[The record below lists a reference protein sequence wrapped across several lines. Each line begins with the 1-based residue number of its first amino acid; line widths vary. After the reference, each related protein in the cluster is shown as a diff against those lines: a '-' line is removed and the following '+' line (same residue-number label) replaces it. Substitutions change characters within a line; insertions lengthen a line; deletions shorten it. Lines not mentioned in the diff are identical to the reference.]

1 MNPLQTSSEGLAEI
15 AFDLAMMDD
24 FPAMVWGGRTDGT
37 LCYFSKAAL
46 AFTGETTI
54 AAARDG
60 WSDRIHPED
69 REDCL
74 TALQAAFAQQAAF
87 SVEFRMLRYDGT
99 YRWVVDSGA
108 PMRDA
113 AGEVSGYLGVVH
125 DVTGQHTAD
134 ELRRE
139 SARIVRILE
148 ATTDFVGMSS
158 ASGQAL
164 FINAAGRKM
173 LGMEPDAPLLGHIT
187 ELHPEWAQ
195 EILKEAIPVAT
206 RDGSWAGESALL
218 SPTGEEIPV
227 SQVILAHAD
236 AEGKIEFFSTIMR
249 DLSEQKRAEVAGIE
263 AANRYDAAIRASEQ
277 VLFDWN
283 SRTGEMTYSGD
294 LARMLGGA
302 EEAMQGGLDTLRKL
316 IHPSD
321 LERFDSEVQRVIG
334 TRDPFRIEFRARHAD
349 TTYRCLEAKGYFF
362 LDREGQFGR
371 MVGFFSDVTAAR
383 DAEDALLHAHEG
395 LEARVEERT
404 AELARAYAA
413 NQDRALQQEAVA
425 HLGQQ
430 ALRGAPLKVLL
441 DEAAALVRTILRV
454 DYCSVLQIAPDG
466 SELIVTAQVGWPDI
480 TIGNR
485 VAVGRGSQS
494 GYTLHVR
501 EPVIAAD
508 MAAETRF
515 EISDTVVRHG
525 VVSGVSVVIDAGESP
540 LGVLCAFTKARR
552 DFAPEDVHFLQ
563 AIANALTAAIER
575 QRADESVRQAH
586 QRAES
591 ASQAKSEFLSRMSHN
606 LRTPLNAIL
615 GFTQLLEAE
624 PHTPSQAECIDHI
637 TRAGHHLLKLI
648 NEVLDVAQ
656 FAPGAPPPPP
666 EPPPVAAPLAPASD
680 RTTKTVLYIEDQ
692 DLNLRLVER
701 ILQPHTHYRL
711 LTAMLGQ
718 AGLALARSEQPHL
731 ILLDINLPDMRGD
744 DLLVQLKSDPATSHI
759 PVIMVSADSMS
770 ARMQQLIGQG
780 ACGYVAKPY
789 KVTELLR
796 VIAETLAQN

>member
-1 MNPLQTSSEGLAEI
+1 MNPLSTSSEGLSEI
-15 AFDLAMMDD
+15 EFDLAMMDD
-24 FPAMVWGGRTDGT
+24 FPALVWAVRLDGT

-54 AAARDG
+54 EAARDG
-60 WSDRIHPED
+60 WYDRVHPDD
-69 REDCL
+69 REHCL
-74 TALQAAFAQQAAF
+74 TALQAAFAQQVPF

-99 YRWVVDSGA
+99 YRWMVGNGA
-108 PMRDA
+108 PMRTA
-113 AGEVSGYLGVVH
+113 SGKVAGFLSVLH

-139 SARIVRILE
+139 SVRIVRILE

-158 ASGQAL
+158 ASGQTL

-173 LGMEPDAPLLGHIT
+173 LGIEPEAPLPGHIT

-195 EILKEAIPVAT
+195 EILKEAIPAAA
-206 RDGSWAGESALL
+206 RDGSWVGETALL

-236 AEGKIEFFSTIMR
+236 GEGKTEFFSTIMR
-249 DLSEQKRAEVAGIE
+249 DLSERKRAEVAGIE
-263 AANRYDAAIRASEQ
+263 AANRYDAAIRASGQ

-283 SRTGEMTYSGD
+283 SRTGEITYSGD
-294 LARMLGGA
+294 LERMFGCPV
-302 EEAMQGGLDTLRKL
+302 EAMQGGLDTLRKL

-321 LERFDSEVQRVIG
+321 LERFDTEIQRVIG
-334 TRDPFRIEFRARHAD
+334 TRDPFRIEIRARHAD
-349 TTYRCLEAKGYFF
+349 TTYRHIEAKGYFF

-383 DAEDALLHAHEG
+383 EAENALLHAHDN
-395 LEARVEERT
+395 LEARVEKRT
-404 AELARAYAA
+404 AELACAYAA

-430 ALRGAPLKVLL
+430 ALRGASLKVLL

-454 DYCSVLQIAPDG
+454 DFCSVSQISPDG
-466 SELIVTAQVGWPDI
+466 SELITTAQVGWPDL
-480 TIGNR
+480 TLGNR

-494 GYTLHVR
+494 GYTLHLR
-501 EPVIAAD
+501 EPVIVAN
-508 MAAETRF
+508 MAEETRF
-515 EISDTVVRHG
+515 EVSETEARRG

-540 LGVLCAFTKARR
+540 LGVICAFTKTRR
-552 DFAPEDVHFLQ
+552 DFVLEDVHFLQ

-575 QRADESVRQAH
+575 QRADEDIRHAYQL
-586 QRAES
+586 AEE
-591 ASQAKSEFLSRMSHN
+591 ASRAKSEFLSRMSHD

-615 GFTQLLEAE
+615 GFTQLLEVE
-624 PHTPSQAECIDHI
+624 PHSPSQAESIGHI

-648 NEVLDVAQ
+648 NQVLDVAQ
-656 FAPGAPPPPP
+656 LVPGAPQFPAESVATPT
-666 EPPPVAAPLAPASD
+666 PPVPLNVRAAE
-680 RTTKTVLYIEDQ
+680 TVLYIEDQ

-701 ILQPHTHYRL
+701 ILQPHTQYRL
-711 LTAMLGQ
+711 ITAMLGQ
-718 AGLALARSEQPHL
+718 TGLDLARSEHPDL

-744 DLLVQLKSDPATSHI
+744 DLLVQLKTDPATAGI

-796 VIAETLAQN
+796 VIGETLTRN